1 MQGFKDEQ
9 MTSFNIIALLMLIL
23 VIPILLV
30 SYIWISVLLVVKI
43 LELFDDW
50 I

>member
-30 SYIWISVLLVVKI
+30 SYIWISALLVVKI